1 MNWKPT
7 ATLETKINKI
17 KILFMLSIK
26 QLGLDLGFYLFF
38 PTFLTAILTFN
49 ACKENKSYR

>member
-1 MNWKPT
+1 
-7 ATLETKINKI
+7 
-17 KILFMLSIK
+17 MLSIK